1 VYCNWRYRPRRGVE
15 EESKK
20 APKYYV
26 IYIAVFKVSRRRE
39 HRELRVLRF
48 SEIEEST
55 IPRSPGV
62 YVVCWVREDN
72 VVPVPRILR
81 VDKAGI
87 LYVGSTANLASR
99 LKSFKYKHTLALT
112 LLYTGLA
119 EKISS
124 KDLLVYYKTF
134 NSKKEAEIQEALFLY
149 EYTRLYGEPPPL
161 NLKVGRQVLMVLN
174 LGILGKS
181 ILTGELDPE
190 LTRLLTQS

>member
-1 VYCNWRYRPRRGVE
+1 
-15 EESKK
+15 
-20 APKYYV
+20 
-26 IYIAVFKVSRRRE
+26 VFKVPRRQE
-39 HRELRVLRF
+39 YRELRVLRF
-48 SEIEEST
+48 SEIEGST
-55 IPRSPGV
+55 IPRNPGV
-62 YVVCWVREDN
+62 YVVCWIKEGN
-72 VVPVPRILR
+72 VIPIPRILR

-87 LYVGSTANLASR
+87 LYVGSATNLARR
-99 LKSFKYKHTLALT
+99 LRSLIKAIRTARGENEKPSKKYKHTLAQT
-112 LLYTGLA
+112 LLYTGLI

-181 ILTGELDPE
+181 IITGGLDPE
-190 LTRLLTQS
+190 LATLLTRS

>member
-1 VYCNWRYRPRRGVE
+1 M
-15 EESKK
+15 
-20 APKYYV
+20 
-26 IYIAVFKVSRRRE
+26 VFKVSERRGRT
-39 HRELRVLRF
+39 ELRMLRL
-48 SEIEEST
+48 SEVGKSV
-55 IPRSPGV
+55 IPESPGV
-62 YVVCWVREDN
+62 YIVCWIKEGN
-72 VVPVPRILR
+72 VIQVPRILG

-87 LYVGSTANLASR
+87 LYVGSAASLARRLRSLIKAIRTARGENEKPS
-99 LKSFKYKHTLALT
+99 KKYKHTLALT

-124 KDLLVYYKTF
+124 KDLLVYYKIF

-181 ILTGELDPE
+181 VITDELDPE
-190 LTRLLTQS
+190 LAKLLTQS